1 MMNDDAIRP
10 TRHLFCL
17 WLIAVPL
24 LVGGIPSSVLAQG
37 YGEQRTLPFRIHGY
51 DRTTQE
57 VYRRQFSGQA
67 MAGSAAGGSSA
78 ASGSNSSMVPQK
90 QQSGASQN
98 NVVEYYDYRSTNVTL
113 NGNGSSVSTGGVLN
127 AGQDSTGTSQLLNNQ
142 SDSTAGGASALPR
155 TLP

>member
-1 MMNDDAIRP
+1 MKNDSVIRS
-10 TRHLFCL
+10 TTHLFRL
-17 WLIAVPL
+17 WLLAVPL
-24 LVGGIPSSVLAQG
+24 FVGVIPSSVVAQG

-67 MAGSAAGGSSA
+67 MTGSAAGGSSA

-113 NGNGSSVSTGGVLN
+113 NGNGSSVATGGVLN

-142 SDSTAGGASALPR
+142 SDAATGGASALPR